1 MSLAVEL
8 QPDQKPERWNDH
20 VAVYEE
26 VFEPLTNA
34 FARRALDHLDVGPGD
49 RLIDVGAGAGGAAL
63 IAAARGG
70 DVVAI
75 DASPQMVARIVTR
88 ANRAA
93 GVARRIHADIMDGM
107 ALGLPDAS
115 FDAAISVFGVI
126 LFPDADLGMRE
137 IARVLKPGGRAAIV
151 TWTETE
157 RYELAARLLGAI
169 AAVRGPPPP
178 PTSLPAQLRF
188 PDEPAL
194 RRLLADAG
202 LIVSAIVPVEE
213 CWRMP
218 SARWIADR
226 IAFAPGMAAM
236 VGALGADRTR
246 VLDTFVAA
254 LERDQGRG
262 EVGLS
267 AIAHI
272 GIGQKPTVRRQG
284 GRGRVRVRAKR
295 DTRAGHTGSRW
306 RDDHTNLCARVETH
320 SNRYRSTGDVPC
332 RIRSLISGIS

>member
-26 VFEPLTNA
+26 VFEPLTDV
-34 FARRALDHLDVGPGD
+34 FASRALDHLGLRAGD

-63 IAAARGG
+63 IAAARGL
-70 DVVAI
+70 DVLAV
-75 DASPQMVARIVTR
+75 DASPQMAARIAAR
-88 ANRAA
+88 ANGAA
-93 GVARRIHADIMDGM
+93 GNSGRVRAEIMDGT
-107 ALGLPDAS
+107 ALGLPDGS

-126 LFPDADLGMRE
+126 LFPDADLGVRE

-157 RYELAARLLGAI
+157 RYELAARLIGAI
-169 AAVRGPPPP
+169 AAVRGPQPPAA
-178 PTSLPAQLRF
+178 SLPAQLRF
-188 PDEPAL
+188 RDEAVL

-202 LIVSAIVPVEE
+202 LIVSAIERVEE
-213 CWRMP
+213 RWRMP
-218 SARWIADR
+218 SARWIAER

-236 VGALGADRTR
+236 VAALGRDRAA

-267 AIAHI
+267 AVAHI
-272 GIGQKPTVRRQG
+272 GLGRKPT
-284 GRGRVRVRAKR
+284 
-295 DTRAGHTGSRW
+295 
-306 RDDHTNLCARVETH
+306 ARP
-320 SNRYRSTGDVPC
+320 S
-332 RIRSLISGIS
+332 